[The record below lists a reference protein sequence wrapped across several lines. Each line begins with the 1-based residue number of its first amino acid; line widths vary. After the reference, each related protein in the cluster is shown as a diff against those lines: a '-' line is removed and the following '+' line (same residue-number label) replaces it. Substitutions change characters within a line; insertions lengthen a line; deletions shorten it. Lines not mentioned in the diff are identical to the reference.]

1 MSEIIKHARTTLLIL
16 NERGLAPTPDNYA
29 KIYCE
34 VSGDEYVPYVKAGAA
49 EASSQ
54 AAPSK
59 AEKAV
64 KETAKAAVAIKPA
77 TRKKAVASRDG
88 LGRKELL
95 NPESFLLGR
104 RPILHASQLIAGYEL
119 SLYAYG
125 QQSADEFSIGELAIV
140 LKDIGQESVLQEILG
155 FIPITLEDL
164 LGTQINLLSSTHIVL
179 ELADGE
185 LDETHITKIVEL
197 KAKGFK
203 FSLAEYFEPPVTDV
217 VIRLMDFVKFDI
229 QATSNYELEEAL
241 KRLRRLDRAT
251 PIAINVETPNHYEF
265 SRKHSIGLIEGF
277 FFQHPDAGADSNA
290 NPDQMMLLVVMGQL
304 LTDVELPRIEKAFQ
318 GHTTLIVNLLNMV
331 NSAGMGLARTVD
343 SLQQALVILGRRH
356 LMRWVQVLLYSNSDL
371 KGAKMLMQMAAT
383 RAKLMDSLCTTHKN
397 AEKRQELYK
406 DNAFTVGILS
416 LSDVLLGMDLAEI
429 LEQIGLE
436 EEIVEA
442 LISREGFLGE
452 LLTLTER
459 LERAEFEEVERLLD
473 ELDIAPK
480 DLRHA
485 QKETLRWVN
494 NLGKSS
500 DE

>member
-1 MSEIIKHARTTLLIL
+1 
-16 NERGLAPTPDNYA
+16 
-29 KIYCE
+29 
-34 VSGDEYVPYVKAGAA
+34 
-49 EASSQ
+49 
-54 AAPSK
+54 
-59 AEKAV
+59 
-64 KETAKAAVAIKPA
+64 
-77 TRKKAVASRDG
+77 
-88 LGRKELL
+88 
-95 NPESFLLGR
+95 
-104 RPILHASQLIAGYEL
+104 
-119 SLYAYG
+119 
-125 QQSADEFSIGELAIV
+125 
-140 LKDIGQESVLQEILG
+140 
-155 FIPITLEDL
+155 
-164 LGTQINLLSSTHIVL
+164 
-179 ELADGE
+179 
-185 LDETHITKIVEL
+185 

-203 FSLAEYFEPPVTDV
+203 FSLTEYFEPPASDV
-217 VIRLMDFVKFDI
+217 VIKLMDFVKFDI

-241 KRLRRLDRAT
+241 KRLRRLDRAA
-251 PIAINVETPNHYEF
+251 PIAINVETPTQFEF
-265 SRKHSIGLIEGF
+265 SRKHSIGLVEGF
-277 FFQHPDAGADSNA
+277 FFQHPDAAAESTA

-318 GHTTLIVNLLNMV
+318 GHTALIVNLLNMV

-356 LMRWVQVLLYSNSDL
+356 LMRWVQVLLYSNSDI
-371 KGAKMLMQMAAT
+371 KGAKLLMQIAAT
-383 RAKLMDSLCTTHKN
+383 RAKLMDLLCTTHKN
-397 AEKRQELYK
+397 VEKRQELYK

>member
-1 MSEIIKHARTTLLIL
+1 MSEIIKYARTTLLIL

-34 VSGDEYVPYVKAGAA
+34 VSGDEYVPFVKAGEA
-49 EASSQ
+49 EANSQ
-54 AAPSK
+54 SVPNK
-59 AEKAV
+59 VEKAV
-64 KETAKAAVAIKPA
+64 KETTKATVVAKPA
-77 TRKKAVASRDG
+77 PPKKTTASG
-88 LGRKELL
+88 EALGRKELL

-125 QQSADEFSIGELAIV
+125 QQSANEFSIGELAIV
-140 LKDIGQESVLQEILG
+140 LKDIGSEGVLQEILG
-155 FIPITLEDL
+155 FIPITLDDL
-164 LGTQINLLSSTHIVL
+164 LGTQISLLSSTRMVL

-185 LDETHITKIVEL
+185 LDETHIAKIIEL

-203 FSLAEYFEPPVTDV
+203 FSLTEYFEPPVSDA
-217 VIRLMDFVKFDI
+217 VIKLMDFVKFDI

-241 KRLRRLDRAT
+241 KRLRRLDRAA
-251 PIAINVETPNHYEF
+251 PIAINVETPNQFAF

-277 FFQHPDAGADSNA
+277 FFQHSDIADSTA

-371 KGAKMLMQMAAT
+371 KGAKLLMQIAAT
-383 RAKLMDSLCTTHKN
+383 RAKLMDLLCTTHKN
-397 AEKRQELYK
+397 VEKRQELYK

-416 LSDVLLGMDLAEI
+416 LSDVLLGIDLAEI
-429 LEQIGLE
+429 LQQIGLE
-436 EEIVEA
+436 KEIVEA

-500 DE
+500 GE